1 MVLFNEP
8 LPVLGLSIALI
19 IHLIFY
25 YLVYK
30 RDSTFTGLLKT
41 QENLLVDSIVIMG
54 GIQIT
59 YFFWRISQGDPS
71 MRIEILD
78 NLVNAA
84 GFTFL
89 GLFAYV
95 SYELIK
101 TMESISDEYTVNLK
115 KGESD

>member
-1 MVLFNEP
+1 MRP
-8 LPVLGLSIALI
+8 LPIFGLSLALV

-25 YLVYK
+25 YIAYR

-41 QENLLVDSIVIMG
+41 QENLLVDSIVVMG

-59 YFFWRISQGDPS
+59 YFFWRLSEGNPEI
-71 MRIEILD
+71 RIGFLD
-78 NLVNAA
+78 NLVNAV

-101 TMESISDEYTVNLK
+101 TMESISEDYSVDIN
-115 KGESD
+115 GGGSD